1 MNTLMAGLV
10 VMLILLIFIS
20 LGVAL
25 KYLIFKQPIVAEKAQ
40 ILAADKKVVTFL
52 TLRIT
57 FTAILLILCYFY
69 LSSLNG

>member
-25 KYLIFKQPIVAEKAQ
+25 KYLIFKQPIVAEKAK
-40 ILAADKKVVTFL
+40 ILADDKKVVTFL